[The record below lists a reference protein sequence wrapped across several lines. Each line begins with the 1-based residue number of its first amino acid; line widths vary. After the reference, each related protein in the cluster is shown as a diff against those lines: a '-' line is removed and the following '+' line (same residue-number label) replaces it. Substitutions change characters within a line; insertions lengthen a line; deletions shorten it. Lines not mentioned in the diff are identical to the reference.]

1 LTELRRRVLKGFF
14 LGFLMLIIFN
24 IFITS
29 FVYAE
34 SNTKIISEEKAGG
47 FHYSITAKNHAFT
60 WEVGDKKS
68 ESVIEENKDNEREL
82 ESFRTAVQ
90 DIKNRQ
96 IELIIYVI
104 YLVIIIIF
112 TRLTYKKVKEN
123 KKSII
128 GIGLLFANYAIYKSF
143 VAFIYLQDALD
154 EAKFYYAV
162 LT

>member
-1 LTELRRRVLKGFF
+1 
-14 LGFLMLIIFN
+14 MIFN
-24 IFITS
+24 VFITS
-29 FVYAE
+29 YASAE
-34 SNTKIISEEKAGG
+34 SITKVISDEKAGG
-47 FHYSITAKNHAFT
+47 YHYSITAKNRTLT
-60 WEVGDKKS
+60 WEIGDKKS

-90 DIKNRQ
+90 EIKNQQ

-112 TRLTYKKVKEN
+112 TQLTYKKVKEN
-123 KKSII
+123 KKNII

-143 VAFIYLQDALD
+143 VAFMYLQDAFD